1 MAQMRVR
8 GVLLVAGGTAFA
20 SLARAAEPSKTF
32 TLDWSAP
39 AGCPDKADV
48 LARAEQLVGHSL
60 NQPAGAQPLELSGL
74 IEPLSSSGWQLRFS
88 SRAGAADRAV
98 SAQSCEELGE
108 AAALWIAL
116 SIDPSYAS
124 RRGESTPANQTPN
137 GAAGSSAAFADTPKP
152 APTAPPD
159 RPRPEPSIA
168 EPGELALAAKP
179 TQPAR
184 TPTRLRWA
192 VALHSE
198 LWLAR
203 LPGVAPG
210 VGAFATLAL
219 NRLELGLGGSYFPS
233 ERAEKDNLG
242 GDISLVSGRVTLGY
256 ELLGGAL
263 TPLLGVE
270 FDWLRGSGTGAPPKQ
285 ANSVNVL
292 AADLGLRVR
301 YTVRRPVRVFAQ
313 GYASVPFER
322 PRFLRDDLS
331 VFTLQPVGGS
341 FGLGAEI
348 ELD

>member
-1 MAQMRVR
+1 MR
-8 GVLLVAGGTAFA
+8 GGCVLLVAGGTAFA
-20 SLARAAEPSKTF
+20 SLAHAAEPGETF

-74 IEPLSSSGWQLRFS
+74 IEPLSPSGWQLRFS
-88 SRAGAADRAV
+88 SRAGVADRAV
-98 SAQSCEELGE
+98 SAQSCEELGD

-124 RRGESTPANQTPN
+124 RRAESTPANPNPN
-137 GAAGSSAAFADTPKP
+137 GPAGSSAAFADTPKP
-152 APTAPPD
+152 TPPSPPD
-159 RPRPEPSIA
+159 RSPPEPSVVA
-168 EPGELALAAKP
+168 PGEPALAAKP
-179 TQPAR
+179 KQPAR
-184 TPTRLRWA
+184 APLRLRWT

-198 LWLAR
+198 LWLGR

-219 NRLELGLGGSYFPS
+219 NRFELGLSGSYFPS
-233 ERAEKDNLG
+233 ERAEQGNLG
-242 GDISLVSGRVTLGY
+242 GDISLASGQATLGY
-256 ELLGGAL
+256 ALFGGTL

-270 FDWLRGSGTGAPPKQ
+270 FDWLRGSGTGAPPKNT
-285 ANSVNVL
+285 NSVNVL
-292 AADLGLRVR
+292 AADLGLRAR
-301 YTVRRPVRVFAQ
+301 YTLRRPVRVFAQ
-313 GYASVPFER
+313 GFASVPFER
-322 PRFLRDDLS
+322 PRFLREDQS
-331 VFTLQPVGGS
+331 VFTVEAVGGS